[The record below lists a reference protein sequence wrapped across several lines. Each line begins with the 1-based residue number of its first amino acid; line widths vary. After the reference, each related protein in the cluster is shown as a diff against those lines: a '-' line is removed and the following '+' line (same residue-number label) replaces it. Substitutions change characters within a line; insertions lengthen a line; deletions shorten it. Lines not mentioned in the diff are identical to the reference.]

1 MKPIPM
7 SKEMCPMGGKHELVY
22 LRNIYAITCKKCGK
36 TQFRHAKD
44 ILGDDY
50 SIDNKRSSSKSE
62 ADG

>member
-1 MKPIPM
+1 MNDM

-44 ILGDDY
+44 ILGSDY
-50 SIDNKRSSSKSE
+50 IQSSFSSSKSE
-62 ADG
+62 DEG